1 MTTNAIMATV
11 CKAINFDADMIVRL
25 ADKYETNVTDE
36 QMNDALDYCKSTGDL
51 SNLST
56 MLVRYIFLN
65 LIDRYKEDLDEDKF
79 KWSPMGSNPSIEYA
93 GEEIKSNMHL
103 RSIVREKK
111 EIEQWEAQKNA
122 PREFRLTDEDKKI
135 LLSWGN
141 REDEL
146 DQIEL
151 EANVCEY
158 TQCYKS
164 KPDRKIT
171 RDEAIKLLGRRNFL
185 SGIERTAFHWNCG
198 RERGNRYVHFESG
211 LVGRHVNPV
220 VYN

>member
-1 MTTNAIMATV
+1 MATNAITATV
-11 CKAINFDADMIVRL
+11 CKAINFDADMIDRL
-25 ADKYETNVTDE
+25 AEKYETNVTDE
-36 QMNDALDYCKSTGDL
+36 QMNDALDYCKSKGDL
-51 SNLST
+51 SDLST

-171 RDEAIKLLGRRNFL
+171 RDEAIKLLGRREFL

-211 LVGRHVNPV
+211 IVGRNVNPI
-220 VYN
+220 VY

>member
-1 MTTNAIMATV
+1 MTTNEIMATV
-11 CKAINFDADMIVRL
+11 CKAINFDADMIDRL

-36 QMNDALDYCKSTGDL
+36 QMNNALDYCKSKGDL
-51 SNLST
+51 SDLST

-65 LIDRYKEDLDEDKF
+65 LIDRYKEDLDESKF

-171 RDEAIKLLGRRNFL
+171 RDEAIKLLGRREFL

-211 LVGRHVNPV
+211 IVGRNVNPV
-220 VYN
+220 VY

>member
-1 MTTNAIMATV
+1 MATNAIMATV
-11 CKAINFDADMIVRL
+11 CKAINFDADMIDRL
-25 ADKYETNVTDE
+25 AEKYETNVTDE
-36 QMNDALDYCKSTGDL
+36 QMNEALGYCKSKGDL

-65 LIDRYKEDLDEDKF
+65 LIDRYKEDLDESKF

-111 EIEQWEAQKNA
+111 EIEQYEAQKNA

-171 RDEAIKLLGRRNFL
+171 RDEAIKLLGRKEFL

-211 LVGRHVNPV
+211 LVGRRANPV
-220 VYN
+220 VY

>member
-1 MTTNAIMATV
+1 MATNAIMATV
-11 CKAINFDADMIVRL
+11 CKAINFDADMIDRL
-25 ADKYETNVTDE
+25 AEKYETNVTDE
-36 QMNDALDYCKSTGDL
+36 QMNDALDYCKSKGDL
-51 SNLST
+51 SDLST

-79 KWSPMGSNPSIEYA
+79 KWSPMGCSPSIEYA

-111 EIEQWEAQKNA
+111 EDEQWEAQKNA
-122 PREFRLTDEDKKI
+122 PREFNLTDEDKKI

-171 RDEAIKLLGRRNFL
+171 RDEAIKLLGRREFL

-211 LVGRHVNPV
+211 IVGRHVNPI
-220 VYN
+220 VY